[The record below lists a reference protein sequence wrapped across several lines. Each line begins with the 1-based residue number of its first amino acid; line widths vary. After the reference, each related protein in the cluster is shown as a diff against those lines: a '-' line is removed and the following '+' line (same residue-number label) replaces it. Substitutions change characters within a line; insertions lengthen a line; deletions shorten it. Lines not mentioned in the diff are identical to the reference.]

1 MHNIRSLTSYPPKI
15 SYFNDQVLPLATLAR
30 VIRAPLFKNEPG
42 QGGEGFHVISIK
54 DFPPAGYLSTPQRE
68 IILQDSAEKARGY
81 IVEPYDL
88 LVTIVGTIGAVTI
101 VPEYS
106 GHWIP
111 ATNMLVL
118 RPRERNPRKSRALY
132 ALLKSPQ
139 GQRVLARLSH
149 GQGIQIVSKKQFSG
163 VLIPE
168 MNGEL
173 LDRTEEL
180 WQLERETY
188 EESQRL
194 FQRAMET
201 FESLEDAST
210 TAHRSDYP
218 ARETIS

>member
-1 MHNIRSLTSYPPKI
+1 MHNIRKLTSYPAKI
-15 SYFNDQVLPLATLAR
+15 SYFNDQVTPLANLAR

-42 QGGEGFHVISIK
+42 RRGQGFHIISIK
-54 DFPPAGYLSTPQRE
+54 DFPPAGYLPTPQRE

-106 GHWIP
+106 GRWIP

-118 RPRERNPRKSRALY
+118 RFREPDPRKSRGLY

-139 GQRVLARLSH
+139 GQGILKRLSH

-173 LDRTEEL
+173 LNRTEEL
-180 WQLERETY
+180 WQSEQENY
-188 EESQRL
+188 EESRRL

-201 FESLEDAST
+201 YETLEDDAALSQPL
-210 TAHRSDYP
+210 DYP